1 MTTPASGEYRDRI
14 AGLIVFGILEILGGI
29 LCLLLLPLMLFG
41 LAMAAQQGNAAL
53 SLHAMIPGMCIYAL
67 LGIVL
72 IWLGIGSILARRWAR
87 ALWVCLSGVWLGS
100 GLVATPFVL
109 FMASH
114 LGGTMAANGQPVPQ
128 PAIQLITQVIMVAFM
143 LLFYIVI
150 PGALFLFYRSPHVR
164 STCEVRDP
172 KGRWTDHCPLPVL
185 ALSLLTSFGA
195 VGTLALLGFRCVF
208 PFFGFLV
215 DGAGGCVLI
224 LALSGTMLY
233 LGRGLY
239 RLQIDAWRL
248 LLAVIV
254 IMAISGTI
262 TFWRIDLV
270 TMYTSMGVDSHVVTA
285 AAKMGQMNFLRWMTP
300 IWFLP
305 WVGWLLFVRRYFPK
319 SSTTAGVSV

>member
-1 MTTPASGEYRDRI
+1 
-14 AGLIVFGILEILGGI
+14 
-29 LCLLLLPLMLFG
+29 
-41 LAMAAQQGNAAL
+41 
-53 SLHAMIPGMCIYAL
+53 
-67 LGIVL
+67 
-72 IWLGIGSILARRWAR
+72 
-87 ALWVCLSGVWLGS
+87 
-100 GLVATPFVL
+100 
-109 FMASH
+109 
-114 LGGTMAANGQPVPQ
+114 MAANGQPVPQ

-208 PFFGFLV
+208 PFFGFLM
-215 DGAGGCVLI
+215 DGAGGCVRI

-254 IMAISGTI
+254 IMANSGTI

-300 IWFLP
+300 IWFFP
-305 WVGWLLFVRRYFPK
+305 WFGWLLFVRRYFPK

>member
-1 MTTPASGEYRDRI
+1 M
-14 AGLIVFGILEILGGI
+14 
-29 LCLLLLPLMLFG
+29 
-41 LAMAAQQGNAAL
+41 
-53 SLHAMIPGMCIYAL
+53 
-67 LGIVL
+67 
-72 IWLGIGSILARRWAR
+72 AR
-87 ALWVCLSGVWLGS
+87 A
-100 GLVATPFVL
+100 
-109 FMASH
+109 
-114 LGGTMAANGQPVPQ
+114 
-128 PAIQLITQVIMVAFM
+128 
-143 LLFYIVI
+143 
-150 PGALFLFYRSPHVR
+150 
-164 STCEVRDP
+164 
-172 KGRWTDHCPLPVL
+172 
-185 ALSLLTSFGA
+185 
-195 VGTLALLGFRCVF
+195 
-208 PFFGFLV
+208 
-215 DGAGGCVLI
+215 AGVLI

-305 WVGWLLFVRRYFPK
+305 WFGWLLFVRRYFPK